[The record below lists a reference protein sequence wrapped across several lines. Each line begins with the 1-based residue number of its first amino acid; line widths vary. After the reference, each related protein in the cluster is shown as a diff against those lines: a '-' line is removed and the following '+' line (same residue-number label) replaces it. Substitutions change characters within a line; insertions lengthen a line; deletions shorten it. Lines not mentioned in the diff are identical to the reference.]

1 MDVVAVGR
9 ERYDGQL
16 IRLRHGDLFP
26 VKVVVAVCPGNGAV
40 VCAGEHARWWWGG
53 GVSSWYERRREEAE
67 GGHDASRNRG

>member
-40 VCAGEHARWWWGG
+40 VCAGEHARWW
-53 GVSSWYERRREEAE
+53 
-67 GGHDASRNRG
+67 